1 VLQCLELYRSAIH
14 GVMESWSHGVMEL
27 WSVCVCGRV
36 DVCCL
41 LSGVSEPKTVMS
53 KLFVLILTRPEFHVL
68 DLQHIITDQLPLL
81 CTTCKPYMYMN

>member
-1 VLQCLELYRSAIH
+1 MLQCLELYRSAIH

-68 DLQHIITDQLPLL
+68 D
-81 CTTCKPYMYMN
+81 